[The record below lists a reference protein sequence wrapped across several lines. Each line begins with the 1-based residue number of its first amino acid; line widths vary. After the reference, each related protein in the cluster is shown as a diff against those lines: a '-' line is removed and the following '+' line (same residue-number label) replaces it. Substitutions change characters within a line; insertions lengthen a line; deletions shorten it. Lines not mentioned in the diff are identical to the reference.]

1 MVSLILAISAIA
13 ITSIGAQSPPSRHYK
28 SARECGFEFDY
39 PGDWVVESIAKE
51 RCRVRLRPRDFA
63 ERMKETDIDY

>member
-1 MVSLILAISAIA
+1 MVSLILAISAIT
-13 ITSIGAQSPPSRHYK
+13 ITSVGAQAVRSAHYK

-51 RCRVRLRPRDFA
+51 QVFETILSTFRFVR
-63 ERMKETDIDY
+63 